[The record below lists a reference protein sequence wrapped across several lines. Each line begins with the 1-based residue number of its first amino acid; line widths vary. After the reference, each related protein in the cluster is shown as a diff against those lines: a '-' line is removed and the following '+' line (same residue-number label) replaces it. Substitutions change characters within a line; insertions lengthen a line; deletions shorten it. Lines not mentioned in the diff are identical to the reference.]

1 MVKFKATCIVL
12 AKLLLL
18 MIARKHNLMNY
29 SLVYNQLTTNDFF
42 KTISFTRKKGMKKV
56 LDLKKITSRI
66 ILHAVL

>member
-18 MIARKHNLMNY
+18 IIARKHDLMNY

-42 KTISFTRKKGMKKV
+42 KTITFTRKKGMKKV

-66 ILHAVL
+66 ILHAIL